1 MTEDKAIV
9 KKDLKSLL
17 DSDAIQSRFNKVLG
31 RNSSAFIAAILN
43 ASVMNPEIKECEPM
57 SVITSALQAAIM
69 DLSISAAL
77 GQAAIIPFNSKS
89 GKKASLQIMK
99 NGIIQ
104 LALRTNKYRYI
115 HVDNIY
121 EGETWFEDRFTGKM
135 GLGGEK
141 ISNKII
147 GKVAYFQLMAGF
159 EKYLVMSVD
168 EILEHAQKYSKS
180 WDRGKS
186 EFYSGSAWDKNFD
199 KMCEKTVLKLLI
211 KNYGIL
217 SDKMQQAFESENET
231 GEIVV
236 NPEIVDD
243 EVTETTTQIPLPED
257 EKTQEQMMTELGF
270 DPDPI
275 PPEHDAPV
283 PAVPPYNF
291 DPAIKAVTEMQ
302 LETAAGILTKNG
314 KRFDS
319 LTNSQLE
326 WTFRG
331 CGESLKNPK
340 WNEEKRA
347 ELELKRDAAAAV
359 YVSRQAKAA

>member
-1 MTEDKAIV
+1 MNDKIV
-9 KKDLKSLL
+9 IRKDLKSLL
-17 DSDAIQSRFNKVLG
+17 DSPEIQSRFNNVLG
-31 RNSSAFIAAILN
+31 RNSGAFIAAILN
-43 ASVMNPEIKECEPM
+43 ASVVNPEIRECEPM

-99 NGIIQ
+99 NGLIQ
-104 LALRTNKYRYI
+104 LALRTDKYRHI
-115 HVDNIY
+115 HVANIY
-121 EGETWFEDRFTGKM
+121 EGETWIEDRFTGKM
-135 GLGGEK
+135 TMGGK
-141 ISNKII
+141 KTSSITI
-147 GKVAYFQLMAGF
+147 GKVAYFALLTGF
-159 EKYLVMSVD
+159 EKYMAMSIE
-168 EILEHAQKYSKS
+168 EILEHARKYSKS
-180 WDRGKS
+180 WDTSRGQ
-186 EFYSGSAWDKNFD
+186 FYPGSAWDKNFD

-236 NPEIVDD
+236 NPEVVEG
-243 EVTETTTQIPLPED
+243 EVTEPTGQTPPPE
-257 EKTQEQMMTELGF
+257 EERTQEQMMSELGF

-275 PPEHDAPV
+275 PVEHDAPV
-283 PAVPPYNF
+283 PPAPPYTF
-291 DPAIKAVTEMQ
+291 DPDVKVVTKMQ
-302 LETAAGILTKNG
+302 LETAEGILTKNG
-314 KRFDS
+314 KRFES

-331 CGESLKNPK
+331 CNESLKNPK

-347 ELELKRDAAAAV
+347 ELELKRDAAATV
-359 YVSRQAKAA
+359 YVSRQATAA

>member
-9 KKDLKSLL
+9 VRHDLKSLL
-17 DSDAIQSRFNKVLG
+17 DSDAIQSRFNNVLG
-31 RNSSAFIAAILN
+31 RNSGAFIAAILN
-43 ASVMNPEIKECEPM
+43 ASVVNPEIRECEPM

-69 DLSISAAL
+69 DLSISPAL

-104 LALRTNKYRYI
+104 LALRTNKYRHI
-115 HVDNIY
+115 HVATIY
-121 EGETWFEDRFTGKM
+121 EGETWIEDRLTGKM
-135 GLGGEK
+135 TMGGRK
-141 ISNKII
+141 TTNRTV
-147 GKVAYFQLMAGF
+147 GKVAYFALLSGF
-159 EKYLVMSVD
+159 EKYLAMSID

-180 WDRGKS
+180 WDSNKGQ
-186 EFYSGSAWDKNFD
+186 FYPGSAWDKNFE
-199 KMCEKTVLKLLI
+199 KMCEKTVLKLLL

-236 NPEIVDD
+236 NPEIVED
-243 EVTETTTQIPLPED
+243 EPTETPDQTPAPGM
-257 EKTQEQMMTELGF
+257 TQEQIMAELGF

-275 PPEHDAPV
+275 PAEHDAPV
-283 PAVPPYNF
+283 PTAPPFFY
-291 DPAIKAVTEMQ
+291 DPEIKPVGDIS
-302 LETAAGILTKNG
+302 LAAAAEILTKNG

-319 LTNSQLE
+319 LTNTQLE

-331 CGESLKNPK
+331 CNEQLKNPK
-340 WNEEKRA
+340 WNAEKRV
-347 ELELKRDAAAAV
+347 ELELKRDAAATV
-359 YVSRQAKAA
+359 YASRQATAA